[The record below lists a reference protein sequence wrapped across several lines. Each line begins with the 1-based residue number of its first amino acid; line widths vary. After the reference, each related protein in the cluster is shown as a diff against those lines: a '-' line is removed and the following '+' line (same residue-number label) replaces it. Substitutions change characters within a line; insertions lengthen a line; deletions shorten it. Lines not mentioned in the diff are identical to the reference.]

1 MNRGNLSHELSG
13 ISGDLTDL
21 AGDVR
26 GMASQLRS
34 AVEELEEL
42 RLSRKEIEERVAVE
56 GDSV

>member
-1 MNRGNLSHELSG
+1 MTDTESIIR
-13 ISGDLTDL
+13 DLTDL